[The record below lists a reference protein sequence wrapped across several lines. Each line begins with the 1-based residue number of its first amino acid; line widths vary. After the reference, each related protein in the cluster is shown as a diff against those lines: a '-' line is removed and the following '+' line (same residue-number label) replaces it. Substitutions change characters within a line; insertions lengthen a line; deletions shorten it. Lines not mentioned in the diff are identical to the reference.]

1 MHVRDNRGSF
11 VNEKG
16 KGLINEVGSN
26 VNFKIGVGVPVTHT
40 DSV

>member
-1 MHVRDNRGSF
+1 MKKERDD
-11 VNEKG
+11 
-16 KGLINEVGSN
+16 EVESN

>member
-1 MHVRDNRGSF
+1 MKKERDD
-11 VNEKG
+11 
-16 KGLINEVGSN
+16 EVGSS

>member
-1 MHVRDNRGSF
+1 MKKERDD
-11 VNEKG
+11 
-16 KGLINEVGSN
+16 EVGSN